1 MAMSQ
6 EQEPS
11 NGQRREPPKEY
22 GYYALVQYGLIVST
36 NDHDDPS
43 QEIPAIDT
51 RDRGGGASLKGDSPW
66 SISDMRSMD
75 TGSTH

>member
-1 MAMSQ
+1 LKSARMAMSQ

-43 QEIPAIDT
+43 Q
-51 RDRGGGASLKGDSPW
+51 
-66 SISDMRSMD
+66 
-75 TGSTH
+75 